1 MARTKNTMTMTVK
14 EKFEQLKWLEIN
26 AKTDAE
32 REKVLIELAQLA
44 DNDPNGFKNAVMES
58 ARQTLEN
65 AKALK
70 VKEQLEKISDIISM
84 SYIAKN
90 YFNKSKSWFSQR
102 LNEFDVNGKPVK
114 FTPDEIDTLNFA
126 INDISNKLG
135 SFRISH

>member
-1 MARTKNTMTMTVK
+1 MTVK